1 MEVKKEFIEP
11 TIKEVVLES
20 RNIICCSPGGDYEG
34 PAEGDDDEEVG

>member
-20 RNIICCSPGGDYEG
+20 RNIICCSPGEYEG
-34 PAEGDDDEEVG
+34 PGLGEDEEESE

>member
-20 RNIICCSPGGDYEG
+20 RNILCSSPGDYVGPGEG
-34 PAEGDDDEEVG
+34 EDEEESE